1 MPGNHANK
9 YKISNILSRSGLAQE
24 IRSTSAPFVFIADFT
39 LRTHNTRGVEVYEAV
54 IPDSPDMPTRPM
66 DGFLIQNENNILFYV
81 GVYSDGAFTNVW
93 GEIVKHPEGVFF
105 PDRNNDQ
112 CWLASIEIK
121 DCAPDNITNFNAEIK
136 EKFIN
141 NRTELLR
148 RGVVSESNIF
158 YGIAS
163 FPRARLD
170 FNDTIFN
177 DQFAQLD
184 FLRDNRVILFA
195 ANTVTIS
202 EDFVAP
208 IF

>member
-9 YKISNILSRSGLAQE
+9 YKISNKLSESGLVQE
-24 IRSTSAPFVFIADFT
+24 IRSTSASFVFIADFT
-39 LRTHNTRGVEVYEAV
+39 LRTHNARGVEVHEAA
-54 IPDSPDMPTRPM
+54 IPDSPDGPMKPM
-66 DGFLIQNENNILFYV
+66 DGFLIHNENNILFNV
-81 GVYSDGAFTNVW
+81 GVYSDGAFMNVR
-93 GEIVKHPEGVFF
+93 GEVVKHPEGVFF

-136 EKFIN
+136 KKFIN

-148 RGVVSESNIF
+148 RGVASESNVF

-170 FNDTIFN
+170 FDDTIFN
-177 DQFAQLD
+177 DQFVQLD
-184 FLRDNRVILFA
+184 FIRDNRVILFA
-195 ANTVTIS
+195 ANTVAIF
-202 EDFVAP
+202 EDTVAP